1 MTSSV
6 ELFSAIIFSVA
17 LSVDSFSAAFG
28 LGFRPHTRKEA
39 MAFALSSGLS
49 EGLLALLGLYFGKY
63 IVAHFAAYDHWIAF
77 SLLFIVGLRLFWEAI
92 GSKKPEPPQKFHR
105 PAKILLI
112 SFATSL
118 DALGVGIGLGIVG
131 KPILLYSPLI
141 ALFAFLSTL
150 LGLKLAQRLGASF
163 GPKIEAVGGL
173 ILMGLAFEM
182 LKI

>member
-1 MTSSV
+1 M
-6 ELFSAIIFSVA
+6 ELLSAFIFSLA

-39 MAFALSSGLS
+39 LAFALSSGLS
-49 EGLLALLGLYFGKY
+49 EGLLALIGLYFGKY

-77 SLLFIVGLRLFWEAI
+77 VLLFVVGLRLFWEALRA
-92 GSKKPEPPQKFHR
+92 KKPEAPQSFHR

-118 DALGVGIGLGIVG
+118 DALGVGMGLGIVG

-150 LGLKLAQRLGASF
+150 LGLKLAQRLGSNF
-163 GPKIEAVGGL
+163 GPKIEAIGG
-173 ILMGLAFEM
+173 IVLMGLAFQM